1 MTQQPPPPASPQS
14 PAARFVRSLL
24 WRLAILALVVV
35 GGYVLLVVAW
45 VLLDPRW

>member
-1 MTQQPPPPASPQS
+1 
-14 PAARFVRSLL
+14 L